1 MTQSNC
7 AVLQAIEYHLPEA
20 RVTNDALAEQFPQWT
35 PARIHEIVGVDERH
49 ERTWSAFRALFLL
62 FYGESGTAKY
72 AVNTPVSVLALPVIS
87 PLLLMSLAFVSFK
100 GKLPLRS
107 FRSVGV
113 LP

>member
-1 MTQSNC
+1 LRDSAGSPDT
-7 AVLQAIEYHLPEA
+7 VLEVDAENPAIRLQRKMP
-20 RVTNDALAEQFPQWT
+20 D
-35 PARIHEIVGVDERH
+35 VGFYINIRH